1 MESSGVNNLGSS
13 EVIAPTA
20 GLVIQVNVSEGQAV
34 QAGEAVVVL
43 QSMKTEISVTVEVA
57 GKVSKVHVKKDDEVN
72 IGQVL
77 VEIES

>member
-1 MESSGVNNLGSS
+1 MTTT
-13 EVIAPTA
+13 EVVAPTA
-20 GLVIQVNVSEGQAV
+20 GLVVQVNVNEGQSV
-34 QAGEAVVVL
+34 QAGDAVVVV
-43 QSMKTEISVTVEVA
+43 QSMKTEIAVTADVA

>member
-1 MESSGVNNLGSS
+1 MAST
-13 EVIAPTA
+13 EVVAPTA
-20 GLVIQVNVSEGQAV
+20 GLVVQVNVGEGQSV
-34 QAGEAVVVL
+34 QAGEAVVVV
-43 QSMKTEISVTVEVA
+43 QSMKTEIAVTADVA

>member
-1 MESSGVNNLGSS
+1 MAST
-13 EVIAPTA
+13 EVVAPTA
-20 GLVIQVNVSEGQAV
+20 GLVVQVNVNEGQPV
-34 QAGEAVVVL
+34 QAGETVVVV
-43 QSMKTEISVTVEVA
+43 QSMKTEIAVTADVA

>member
-1 MESSGVNNLGSS
+1 MTST
-13 EVIAPTA
+13 EVVAPTA
-20 GLVIQVNVSEGQAV
+20 GLVVQVNATEGQAV
-34 QAGEAVVVL
+34 QAGEAVVVV
-43 QSMKTEISVTVEVA
+43 QSMKTEIAVTADVA

>member
-1 MESSGVNNLGSS
+1 MASS
-13 EVIAPTA
+13 EVVAPTA
-20 GLVIQVNVSEGQAV
+20 GLVVQVNVTQGQSV
-34 QAGEAVVVL
+34 QAGQTAVVV
-43 QSMKTEISVTVEVA
+43 QSMKTEIAVTADVA

>member
-1 MESSGVNNLGSS
+1 VAST
-13 EVIAPTA
+13 EVVAPTA
-20 GLVIQVNVSEGQAV
+20 GLVVQVNVNEGKSV
-34 QAGEAVVVL
+34 QAGEAVVVV
-43 QSMKTEISVTVEVA
+43 QSMKTEIAVIADVA